1 MTWITA
7 PLRKVAPAVPAQ
19 TGFAP
24 NDHVWQL
31 SLDQIESG
39 TGVIIGKRYAAASD
53 AGTEPVRISVWN
65 GVMK

>member
-39 TGVIIGKRYAAASD
+39 TGVIIGKRYP
-53 AGTEPVRISVWN
+53 PVSE
-65 GVMK
+65 